1 MYTHPCDIFWPLL
14 ACVYRLSGHGYGG
27 ELLESFVTA
36 IKSVFPN
43 LRELELSGN
52 ILGYAVSSV
61 FSDGLGNLE
70 KLR

>member
-1 MYTHPCDIFWPLL
+1 M
-14 ACVYRLSGHGYGG
+14 ACAYSLSGHGYGG

-36 IKSVFPN
+36 IKSILSN
-43 LRELELSGN
+43 LRDLELSGN
-52 ILGYAVSSV
+52 ILGGALSSV